1 MSGNGKGSPPP
12 INGKWHGKRY
22 YSLEAFFKNRYG
34 YRLRKISF
42 DAGFTCPN
50 RDGTLDTR
58 GCIFCSEGGS
68 GEFAVPPSFLWHP
81 AGSAPMTP
89 RPDML
94 PTAKADRFPPVCQEP
109 FVAYFQ
115 AYTNTYAPVS
125 RLERL
130 YRSAL
135 EHPLAAGISIA
146 TRPDCLP
153 EEVLK
158 LLDRLKKDYP
168 EKFLWIELGLQTI
181 HKQTA
186 VYIRR
191 GYPLSCFARA
201 VDALHGL
208 SVPVIVHVILGLPG
222 EDAAMMLQTVE
233 YLNRLPVSGVKL
245 QLLHV
250 LKGTDLAADYEKGC
264 FRTLSME
271 EYLNILI
278 RCIEHLSPDTVLHRV
293 TGDGARDLLVAPL
306 WSLEKK
312 KVLNALHHR
321 MKVLDAYQ
329 GKYQN
334 RKT

>member
-1 MSGNGKGSPPP
+1 MSGNGKCSPPP

-22 YSLEAFFKNRYG
+22 YSLEAFFKNQYG
-34 YRLRKISF
+34 YRLRKISI

-58 GCIFCSEGGS
+58 GCIFCSAGGS

-81 AGSAPMTP
+81 ADSAFGTP
-89 RPDML
+89 LRDTL
-94 PTAKADRFPPVCQEP
+94 PTAKTGSKEPVCREP

-125 RLERL
+125 HLERL

-135 EHPLAAGISIA
+135 EHPLAAGISVA

-153 EEVLK
+153 EEILE
-158 LLDRLKKDYP
+158 LLGRLKKDYP

-181 HKQTA
+181 HAETA
-186 VYIRR
+186 AYIRR
-191 GYPLSCFARA
+191 GYPLLCFNRA

-233 YLNRLPVSGVKL
+233 YLNRLPIFGVKL

-250 LKGTDLAADYEKGC
+250 LKGTDLAADYEKGR

-271 EYLNILI
+271 EYLDILI

-321 MKVLDAYQ
+321 MKLLDAYQ

-334 RKT
+334 GKT